1 MTPTPH
7 IVAAGIALPPIQV
20 HVQATMGD
28 KSPKSMR
35 KQADQKQAK
44 TSEDNRKRQAAV
56 VAKQVP
62 AKKK

>member
-1 MTPTPH
+1 
-7 IVAAGIALPPIQV
+7 
-20 HVQATMGD
+20 MGD

>member
-1 MTPTPH
+1 
-7 IVAAGIALPPIQV
+7 
-20 HVQATMGD
+20 MGD

-44 TSEDNRKRQAAV
+44 NSEDNRKKQAAV

-62 AKKK
+62 GKKK

>member
-1 MTPTPH
+1 
-7 IVAAGIALPPIQV
+7 
-20 HVQATMGD
+20 MGD

-35 KQADQKQAK
+35 KRDDQKQTKAG
-44 TSEDNRKRQAAV
+44 EDSRKKQAAV

>member
-1 MTPTPH
+1 
-7 IVAAGIALPPIQV
+7 
-20 HVQATMGD
+20 MGD

-35 KQADQKQAK
+35 KQADQKQARNN
-44 TSEDNRKRQAAV
+44 EDSRKKQAAA